1 MALPHRCFTS
11 VSFQTSTYRQSYTLK
26 LQSIAKLQILSEWQ
40 NRTNSQQVDQ
50 IIQEAFQAH
59 WESCSVEQRQAL
71 DSEFLESMAEAQ
83 A

>member
-1 MALPHRCFTS
+1 MALPHKCFTS
-11 VSFQTSTYRQSYTLK
+11 VSFQTSSFRQSYTLK

-50 IIQEAFQAH
+50 IIQDAFQAH
-59 WESCSVEQRQAL
+59 WESCSAEQRQAL
-71 DSEFLESMAEAQ
+71 DTEFLESMAEAQ